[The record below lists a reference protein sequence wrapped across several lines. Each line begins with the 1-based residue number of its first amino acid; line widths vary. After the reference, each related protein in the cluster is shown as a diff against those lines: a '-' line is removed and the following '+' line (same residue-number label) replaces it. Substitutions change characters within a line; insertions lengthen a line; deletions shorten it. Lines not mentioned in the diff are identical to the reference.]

1 MPDTHRDDHVHEI
14 ARLRRANRRL
24 LWCGVAAVAA
34 GVLAGGAAGRA
45 VPQEPAEPKA
55 LGRPPASVETAGI
68 DTFYAN
74 YCRVTGTQEEL
85 VFDFGLN
92 TQAAARAGEPVRLT
106 HRLVMSF
113 YTAKRL
119 LLALEVAI
127 KQYEETYGP
136 LELDAR
142 KRAKKSRPASPDG
155 K

>member
-1 MPDTHRDDHVHEI
+1 MSDLDRDDLVRQIDRH
-14 ARLRRANRRL
+14 RQGNRRL
-24 LWCGVAAVAA
+24 LAFGAVVVAAAL
-34 GVLAGGAAGRA
+34 LAGGAAGRA
-45 VPQEPAEPKA
+45 VPQETTENKS
-55 LGRPPASVETAGI
+55 RPPSSIETAGI

-119 LLALEVAI
+119 LIALEVAI

-142 KRAKKSRPASPDG
+142 KRSKKNRPPEG